1 MLMYRVHVF
10 DSGDVYLYR
19 NQVLNRNE
27 SHSVFMINGSEYM
40 KERKR
45 ERGEGV
51 KERERGRK
59 RGRERD
65 RKHKNINGWPES
77 TCS

>member
-1 MLMYRVHVF
+1 MLMHRVHVF

-45 ERGEGV
+45 ERGGGSERKRERT
-51 KERERGRK
+51 KERERK
-59 RGRERD
+59 R
-65 RKHKNINGWPES
+65 S
-77 TCS
+77 